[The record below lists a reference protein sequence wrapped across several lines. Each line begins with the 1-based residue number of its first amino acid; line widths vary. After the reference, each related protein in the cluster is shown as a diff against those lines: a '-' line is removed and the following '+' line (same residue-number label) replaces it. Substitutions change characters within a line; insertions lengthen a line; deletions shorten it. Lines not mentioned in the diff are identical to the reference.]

1 LLSFLGQTLFKV
13 VLLFEKDR
21 KNLKDD
27 FKSFDIAR
35 SDVKVKKYR
44 TGTEMYKKNKN
55 SFSNKKTT

>member
-35 SDVKVKKYR
+35 SDVKMKKYKNWNGNVKK
-44 TGTEMYKKNKN
+44 K
-55 SFSNKKTT
+55 